1 MSSFEQGDAPGRD
14 GGWDTIHATCIV
26 IGEAGVLIRGDS
38 GTGKSSLARAI
49 LGTARGAGRF
59 ARLVSD
65 DRTRIAQRH
74 GRLVAQVVPSIAGR
88 IEARGAGI
96 LAMAH
101 ETSAVVRLVV
111 DLAHAEPP
119 RLPAPEDQT
128 IVLCGVVVPRLRQCS
143 NASSPGLVLGSI
155 DGDLSGIRTA

>member
-1 MSSFEQGDAPGRD
+1 MSSSGKEKPPD
-14 GGWDTIHATCIV
+14 GTGGSDTVHATCIV
-26 IGEAGVLIRGDS
+26 VGEAGILIRGES
-38 GTGKSSLARAI
+38 GTGKSALARAI
-49 LGTARGAGRF
+49 VETANRAGRF

-96 LAMAH
+96 LAVAH
-101 ETSAVVRLVV
+101 EPGAVVRLVV
-111 DLAHAEPP
+111 DITNAEPP

-155 DGDLSGIRTA
+155 DSDLSGIRIA

>member
-1 MSSFEQGDAPGRD
+1 MSSSGNGEPPGRN

-26 IGEAGVLIRGDS
+26 VGEAGILIRGEA
-38 GTGKSSLARAI
+38 GTGKSALARTIVDIAS
-49 LGTARGAGRF
+49 RAGRF

-65 DRTRIAQRH
+65 DRTRIALRH

-88 IEARGAGI
+88 IEARGVGI
-96 LAMAH
+96 LAVAH
-101 ETSAVVRLVV
+101 ESSAVVRLVV
-111 DLAHAEPP
+111 DLTKAEPP

-143 NASSPGLVLGSI
+143 NASLPGLVLGGI
-155 DGDLSGIRTA
+155 DGDLSGIRIA